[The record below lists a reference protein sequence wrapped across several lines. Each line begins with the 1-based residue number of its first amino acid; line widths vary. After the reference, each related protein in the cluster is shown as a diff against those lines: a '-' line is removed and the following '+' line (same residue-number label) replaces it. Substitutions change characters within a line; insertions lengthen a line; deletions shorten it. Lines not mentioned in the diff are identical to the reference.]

1 MENASKA
8 LLIAGG
14 VLIALIIM
22 SLLVV
27 TFTKIGD
34 YQKSQSTSSKES
46 ELAKFNRDFERYT
59 EGEIKGIDIVSLI
72 NKIHDYNTKK
82 ESILSGDSATDSTAI
97 DYNIKMKLTVSGLD
111 AFNKKYAYSD
121 EGSSEQLFNST
132 LYTFTYDGTNVNGNK
147 IRDAFNDFVAGEE
160 KATIPVLKKVSDV
173 YDKSKRKEQNI
184 KNIKEKL
191 CKIDFDTYENWNGSS
206 TPTYD
211 TIKKYRQ
218 YSEFKSDKFI
228 ASDTPKY
235 KNGQICE
242 LSFKYKE

>member
-59 EGEIKGIDIVSLI
+59 EGEIKGVDIVSLI

-82 ESILSGDSATDSTAI
+82 ESILGGDSATDSTAI
-97 DYNIKMKLTVSGLD
+97 DYNIKMELTVSGLD
-111 AFNKKYAYSD
+111 AFNTKYAYKGDTSND
-121 EGSSEQLFNST
+121 QLFKQGSFTYNST
-132 LYTFTYDGTNVNGNK
+132 NREGNTIKDQLDGFAEGEKQLGISFMKKLSSTY
-147 IRDAFNDFVAGEE
+147 IPGE
-160 KATIPVLKKVSDV
+160 T
-173 YDKSKRKEQNI
+173 RQ
-184 KNIKEKL
+184 KNIDEISKKLKE
-191 CKIDFDTYENWNGSS
+191 IDKDKYESWNGDNS
-206 TPTYD
+206 PTLD